1 MELLKRGGVVVFI
14 DRKPEN
20 IIGCIAGD
28 ARPLLAADKQK
39 LYTLYNERI
48 ALYRRYAETHY
59 HFGRVLHE
67 LLNIA
72 AKLEG

>member
-1 MELLKRGGVVVFI
+1 M
-14 DRKPEN
+14 
-20 IIGCIAGD
+20 
-28 ARPLLAADKQK
+28 LAADKQK

-48 ALYRRYAETHY
+48 ALYSRYADYTIDNNGD
-59 HFGRVLHE
+59 FGRVLHE